1 MRRLIL
7 AALVLPACANVATDT
22 ETDRL
27 VISPVEVSA
36 VLDLVND
43 TQTDVQ
49 FLDIEVGLE
58 ARAAK
63 NIISTRNGVD
73 GVFPSADDHTFDSL
87 EEIEGV
93 KNVGAS
99 TMEHLRDYAIDHPA
113 PSGTLVEGVEFTA
126 VEHASVLWGVNGAT
140 YAELDIDAALTST
153 AAQSIID
160 NAPYASIE
168 ELAAAP
174 HVGKATLLAIRGYS
188 PVWSDISALAGTFD
202 GVAFDGR
209 EAAEALEHANHAT
222 YEELTHNA
230 VYASGAKALVNN
242 RPFEDMAE
250 VAATSGV
257 GPSTISALKF
267 M

>member
-7 AALVLPACANVATDT
+7 AAFVLPACANVATDT

-36 VLDLVND
+36 VLELVND
-43 TQTDVQ
+43 KETTAQ

-58 ARAAK
+58 ARAAN
-63 NIISTRNGVD
+63 NIIATRNGAD

-87 EEIEGV
+87 EEIETV

-99 TMEHLRDYAIDHPA
+99 TMERLRDYAIDHPA

-126 VEHASVLWGVNGAT
+126 VEHASVLWGVNGT
-140 YAELDIDAALTST
+140 TFEELDLDAALSST

-174 HVGKATLLAIRGYS
+174 HVGKATLLALRGYS

-202 GVAFDGR
+202 GVTFDGR
-209 EAAEALEHANHAT
+209 EAADALEHANHAT
-222 YEELTHNA
+222 YEQLTQSA

-250 VAATSGV
+250 VAATTGV
-257 GPSTISALKF
+257 GPSTMSALKA

>member
-27 VISPVEVSA
+27 VVSPVEVTA
-36 VLDLVND
+36 MLDLVND
-43 TQTDVQ
+43 TESNVQ

-99 TMEHLRDYAIDHPA
+99 TMERLRDYAIDHPA

-126 VEHASVLWGVNGAT
+126 VEHASVLWGINGTT
-140 YAELDIDAALTST
+140 YEELDIDAALTST
-153 AAQSIID
+153 AAQSIMD

-174 HVGKATLLAIRGYS
+174 HVGKATLLALRGYS

-202 GVAFDGR
+202 GVGFDGR
-209 EAAEALEHANHAT
+209 EAADALEHANHAT

-230 VYASGAKALVNN
+230 VYSLGAKALVNN